1 MELKKIFRKQ
11 KNASAGDKH
20 DSLTH
25 IKKVAINTILVGIIL
40 TIIIESYYVF
50 IIIDMSLFD
59 IITSVSLVSVVFLLG
74 IAYVLEELEKTEK
87 NLREAEYLQ
96 SLMKKQLEG
105 KIRQR
110 TNEVKTLLKQKDE
123 FINQLGHDLKTPL
136 TPLYNLIP
144 ILLKEVKNPEHK
156 KILNILNRN
165 VDYIKNLVNRTIE
178 LAKLNSLDTTFHL
191 EETNLFNEV
200 KKSIELNKIL
210 FDQSNFEINNNIS
223 KDIYVKTDKLRLKE
237 LFTNL
242 FSNSLKYSFFGKK
255 GEIILDAKKKVNEII
270 ISVKDN
276 GLGLS
281 NNQINHIFDEFYK
294 ADESRHDI
302 DSSGLGMSICK
313 RIIERHGGRIWIES
327 PGIDKGSTVYFTLPS
342 INTENNNPTI
352 EEIHLEIDNVL
363 LSTPLKKNMV
373 FLLIYFVL
381 NNSSIFSSNKLR
393 LKGFSI

>member
-363 LSTPLKKNMV
+363 
-373 FLLIYFVL
+373 
-381 NNSSIFSSNKLR
+381 
-393 LKGFSI
+393 

>member
-1 MELKKIFRKQ
+1 MRLKKIFRIN
-11 KNASAGDKH
+11 KNVSNGDKH

-50 IIIDMSLFD
+50 IIVDMNLLD
-59 IITSVSLVSVVFLLG
+59 IITSVSLVSIVFLLG

-110 TNEVKTLLKQKDE
+110 TNEVQTLLKQKDE

-165 VDYIKNLVNRTIE
+165 VDYIKNLVNKTIE
-178 LAKLNSLDTTFHL
+178 LAKLNSSNTRFHL
-191 EETNLFNEV
+191 EKTNLYNEV

-210 FDQSNFEINNNIS
+210 FEHNNFEINNNIS
-223 KDIYVKTDKLRLKE
+223 KNIYVKSDKLRMEE

-242 FSNSLKYSFFGKK
+242 FSNSIKYSYKD
-255 GEIILDAKKKVNEII
+255 GEITLDAKKKGKEII

-276 GLGLS
+276 GLGLTD
-281 NNQINHIFDEFYK
+281 NQINHIFNEFYK
-294 ADESRHDI
+294 ADESRHNI
-302 DSSGLGMSICK
+302 DSSGLGMPICK
-313 RIIERHGGRIWIES
+313 RIIEHHGGRIWIES
-327 PGIDKGSTVYFTLPS
+327 PGINKGSTVYFTLPMMD
-342 INTENNNPTI
+342 TENNNPTI

-363 LSTPLKKNMV
+363 N
-373 FLLIYFVL
+373 
-381 NNSSIFSSNKLR
+381 
-393 LKGFSI
+393 